1 MLKANGKMLMGNVH
15 NNIESWKKLMV
26 LKFDG
31 LQKHLGIAR
40 PLLLNWGVIIGWNH
54 ITMVKD
60 CCHKYYSLKLHV
72 FEPPQKYKMY

>member
-1 MLKANGKMLMGNVH
+1 MLMGNVS
-15 NNIESWKKLMV
+15 NNIKSWKKLMV

-54 ITMVKD
+54 ITVIKD
-60 CCHKYYSLKLHV
+60 CCHKYYFLKLRV